1 MSKDINLLSVDESL
15 SSNGYFIQKR
25 LEIWFIRING
35 FIISEVLPKIK
46 EGLFHNL
53 APKKEKKEK
62 KKGDMG
68 EGVAGIII
76 WYIYWIHKI
85 NFEGGKGKKK
95 QLAYISTQYW
105 YHVNSKLSSFFLFLF
120 LRKFQSIA
128 STSDNIFLSLDQDI
142 NRFLV

>member
-1 MSKDINLLSVDESL
+1 MRKDINLLSVNESL

-53 APKKEKKEK
+53 APKKKK

-76 WYIYWIHKI
+76 WYI
-85 NFEGGKGKKK
+85 
-95 QLAYISTQYW
+95 
-105 YHVNSKLSSFFLFLF
+105 
-120 LRKFQSIA
+120 
-128 STSDNIFLSLDQDI
+128 
-142 NRFLV
+142 

>member
-1 MSKDINLLSVDESL
+1 MSKDINLLSVNESL

-76 WYIYWIHKI
+76 WYI
-85 NFEGGKGKKK
+85 
-95 QLAYISTQYW
+95 
-105 YHVNSKLSSFFLFLF
+105 
-120 LRKFQSIA
+120 
-128 STSDNIFLSLDQDI
+128 
-142 NRFLV
+142 

>member
-95 QLAYISTQYW
+95 QLAYIST
-105 YHVNSKLSSFFLFLF
+105 FFFF
-120 LRKFQSIA
+120 FWSRHIFQH
-128 STSDNIFLSLDQDI
+128 NIDTM
-142 NRFLV
+142 

>member
-15 SSNGYFIQKR
+15 SPNGYFIQKR

-53 APKKEKKEK
+53 APKK
-62 KKGDMG
+62 KGDMG

-76 WYIYWIHKI
+76 WYI
-85 NFEGGKGKKK
+85 
-95 QLAYISTQYW
+95 
-105 YHVNSKLSSFFLFLF
+105 
-120 LRKFQSIA
+120 
-128 STSDNIFLSLDQDI
+128 
-142 NRFLV
+142 

>member
-1 MSKDINLLSVDESL
+1 MSKDINLLPVNESL

-53 APKKEKKEK
+53 APKK

-68 EGVAGIII
+68 EGVAGIIM
-76 WYIYWIHKI
+76 WYI
-85 NFEGGKGKKK
+85 
-95 QLAYISTQYW
+95 
-105 YHVNSKLSSFFLFLF
+105 
-120 LRKFQSIA
+120 
-128 STSDNIFLSLDQDI
+128 
-142 NRFLV
+142 

>member
-53 APKKEKKEK
+53 APKKK

-76 WYIYWIHKI
+76 WYI
-85 NFEGGKGKKK
+85 
-95 QLAYISTQYW
+95 
-105 YHVNSKLSSFFLFLF
+105 
-120 LRKFQSIA
+120 
-128 STSDNIFLSLDQDI
+128 
-142 NRFLV
+142 

>member
-76 WYIYWIHKI
+76 WYI
-85 NFEGGKGKKK
+85 
-95 QLAYISTQYW
+95 
-105 YHVNSKLSSFFLFLF
+105 
-120 LRKFQSIA
+120 
-128 STSDNIFLSLDQDI
+128 
-142 NRFLV
+142 

>member
-1 MSKDINLLSVDESL
+1 MRKDINLLSVNESL

-53 APKKEKKEK
+53 APKK

-76 WYIYWIHKI
+76 WYI
-85 NFEGGKGKKK
+85 
-95 QLAYISTQYW
+95 
-105 YHVNSKLSSFFLFLF
+105 
-120 LRKFQSIA
+120 
-128 STSDNIFLSLDQDI
+128 
-142 NRFLV
+142 

>member
-1 MSKDINLLSVDESL
+1 MSKDINLLPVNESL

-76 WYIYWIHKI
+76 WYI
-85 NFEGGKGKKK
+85 
-95 QLAYISTQYW
+95 
-105 YHVNSKLSSFFLFLF
+105 
-120 LRKFQSIA
+120 
-128 STSDNIFLSLDQDI
+128 
-142 NRFLV
+142 

>member
-53 APKKEKKEK
+53 APKK

-68 EGVAGIII
+68 EGVAGIIM
-76 WYIYWIHKI
+76 WYI
-85 NFEGGKGKKK
+85 
-95 QLAYISTQYW
+95 
-105 YHVNSKLSSFFLFLF
+105 
-120 LRKFQSIA
+120 
-128 STSDNIFLSLDQDI
+128 
-142 NRFLV
+142 